1 MNTPKETIRL
11 GGISVHFLLEGK
23 DTNGK
28 MAMFEFTVPAGAK
41 VPVPHYHEK
50 YDETIYGLE
59 GILTFT
65 VDEKPEDVGPGDTC
79 FVPRGAV
86 HGFKN
91 SHPKDAKALAVIT
104 PGILGP
110 DFFREISIIANA
122 GGPPDI
128 EKIKAVYQRHGLVP
142 MMPKG

>member
-1 MNTPKETIRL
+1 MNTTNEIIRI
-11 GGISVHFLLEGK
+11 GEVSVRFLLEGK
-23 DTNGK
+23 DTNGQ
-28 MAMFEFTVPAGAK
+28 MAMFEFTVPAGAR

-65 VDEKPEDVGPGDTC
+65 VEEKPHDLAPGDTC
-79 FVPRGAV
+79 YVPRRAV

-91 SHPKDAKALAVIT
+91 SHEKDAKALAVIT

-110 DFFREISIIANA
+110 EFFREISEIVKA

-142 MMPKG
+142 VMPKG